1 MSKPHVCF
9 VAAHIYPVLVPASGL
24 GFVGGAEV
32 QQAVQMRA
40 LQRAG
45 YRISVLTKD
54 EGQPEVVDC
63 EGIAIHRVPS
73 DAGRGLPGTRFLY
86 PRMTDVVAAL
96 RRIDPDVVFV
106 QTASEQVAAAALY
119 ARLAGKRLVFAGASD
134 PDFARGAL
142 PGLSRWHATLYRLGL
157 RAADAILVQ
166 NQFQREALAR
176 NFGRLG
182 RLVQN
187 GYAEA
192 GAIPGAFEG
201 HVLWAA
207 TVKPLKRPELFIE
220 LARSLP
226 ARRFVMVGGPGLT
239 PDARAFHAVVQRSAA
254 DVPNLEFVGHVP
266 FDRVGRWFDGA
277 ALVVNTSDY
286 EGLPNTFMQAW
297 IRGIP
302 TLSFVRPE
310 SSPGVTGTI
319 ACSGLSDMIARA
331 RTLTTDAAA
340 WARAS
345 RACREHFAAHHTM
358 ERATEHYAEVF
369 APAGQA

>member
-142 PGLSRWHATLYRLGL
+142 PGLSRWHATDKAGRCPFGGI
-157 RAADAILVQ
+157 AA
-166 NQFQREALAR
+166 R
-176 NFGRLG
+176 
-182 RLVQN
+182 
-187 GYAEA
+187 
-192 GAIPGAFEG
+192 
-201 HVLWAA
+201 
-207 TVKPLKRPELFIE
+207 
-220 LARSLP
+220 
-226 ARRFVMVGGPGLT
+226 
-239 PDARAFHAVVQRSAA
+239 
-254 DVPNLEFVGHVP
+254 
-266 FDRVGRWFDGA
+266 
-277 ALVVNTSDY
+277 
-286 EGLPNTFMQAW
+286 
-297 IRGIP
+297 
-302 TLSFVRPE
+302 
-310 SSPGVTGTI
+310 
-319 ACSGLSDMIARA
+319 C
-331 RTLTTDAAA
+331 
-340 WARAS
+340 
-345 RACREHFAAHHTM
+345 
-358 ERATEHYAEVF
+358 
-369 APAGQA
+369 APVSC